1 MVMQRVTTYMGRD
14 RAMRFLHW
22 YISLLS
28 LLCIA
33 LPATAQI
40 SFTNPPQQPPAV
52 QARSVEATLPSDT
65 TQTGILRI
73 VVHIPSEH
81 HGYLD
86 KGDDGLFIPL
96 AFTFAPFEERGMR
109 VTPQSRPQGTRD
121 DKTGVTVIR
130 GQGEF
135 VFHLTTN
142 QSGLPTGT
150 VLPATLRYQI
160 CNDTTNIC
168 YPPRTTEIPVSLT
181 RVITNSLPPGA
192 GSALA
197 TSQAEAGT
205 LQERL
210 TSMFHRHMGNLFLA
224 FALVLCTG
232 LLAAATPCVYPIIP
246 ITSALLMARGG
257 TSPQQGRLHALVYFS
272 GMIFFYTLLGAFAA
286 LTGTALS
293 ALMTNAWVNIGFAVL
308 FAYLGLSMLGLFE
321 FQLLPALT
329 AKLDGAS
336 ARWSGFT
343 GTFVMGSTAG
353 LIVSPCIGPIV
364 GAILLQI
371 TGQSAAASAVEPHTS
386 QALML
391 RGIVLMTGFGAGL
404 GLPFLIVGLLSH
416 RLPQSGQWLSH
427 VKFLLGLPILYFA
440 YTYYLKGMETHGVP
454 VNIAHAILLGIV
466 AILIAVFLGAF
477 HSFSDTPHR
486 GALLRRACGI
496 ILLIIGIHFLYNG
509 LGRSG
514 ILLKPYQTL
523 PQGPSAQSTAVQS
536 TANTRNSPPRET
548 HGNLQWWRDF
558 LHAQQQAKT
567 EQKPLFVD
575 FYATWCANCKA
586 FQHLTVRNTQL
597 NAALQRA
604 VLVKIY
610 DTDAIFQTFQQN
622 QLFPELRGVGGQ
634 PFLPLFAIYSPQG
647 ALVWKGQNYQAV
659 QTMMAQLEHAAQL
672 AQP

>member
-1 MVMQRVTTYMGRD
+1 MGRTL
-14 RAMRFLHW
+14 AMRYLHW
-22 YISLLS
+22 YLSLLS
-28 LLCIA
+28 LLGIVF
-33 LPATAQI
+33 PATAQL
-40 SFTNPPQQPPAV
+40 SLTTPPQQPPAV
-52 QARSVEATLPSDT
+52 QAWSVEATLPGDT
-65 TQTGILRI
+65 TQTGVLRI
-73 VVHIPSEH
+73 AVHIPSEH

-86 KGDDGLFIPL
+86 KGDEGLFIPL
-96 AFTFAPFEERGMR
+96 TFTFGSFKERGIR
-109 VTPQSRPQGTRD
+109 VALQSGPQGTRD
-121 DKTGVTVIR
+121 DETRVTVLR

-135 VFHLTTN
+135 VFHLTTS
-142 QSGLPTGT
+142 QSAPPTGT

-168 YPPRTTEIPVSLT
+168 YPPRTTEVPVSLT
-181 RVITNSLPPGA
+181 HAITSSPPSGA
-192 GSALA
+192 RPAFA
-197 TSQAEAGT
+197 TSQAEANT

-210 TSMFHRHMGNLFLA
+210 TAIFHRHMGNLLLA
-224 FALVLCTG
+224 PVLVLCAG
-232 LLAAATPCVYPIIP
+232 ILAAATPCVYPIIP

-257 TSPQQGRLHALVYFS
+257 ASPQQGRLHALVYFG

-293 ALMTNAWVNIGFAVL
+293 AMMTNAWVNIGFAAL
-308 FAYLGLSMLGLFE
+308 FAYFGLSMLGLFE
-321 FQLLPALT
+321 FRLLPALT

-386 QALML
+386 LAFML

-427 VKFLLGLPILYFA
+427 VKFLLALPILYFA

-454 VNIAHAILLGIV
+454 ANIAHAILLGIV
-466 AILIAVFLGAF
+466 AIMSAVFLGAF
-477 HSFSDTPHR
+477 HSFSETPQR

-514 ILLKPYQTL
+514 FLLKPYQPL
-523 PQGPSAQSTAVQS
+523 PQGPSTQSTALQT

-610 DTDAIFQTFQQN
+610 DTDTVFQTFQQS
-622 QLFPELRGVGGQ
+622 QHFPELRGVGGQ

-659 QTMMAQLEHAAQL
+659 QTMMAQLEHAAQT